1 MAELDGVK
9 MPEVSDA
16 MRLMNH
22 EMQRDSDRIH
32 YLENKLIEAEALIL
46 EIREY
51 RDSISDISYYLEEV
65 NGGMVVEEGI
75 SKLGDLAGAERL
87 HARVLREVVGKLHP
101 VERYK
106 PEMVMDDEA

>member
-9 MPEVSDA
+9 VAEPFTGMDGP
-16 MRLMNH
+16 
-22 EMQRDSDRIH
+22 MQRDADRIH
-32 YLENKLIEAEALIL
+32 HLENKLIEAEALIL
-46 EIREY
+46 EIKEY
-51 RDSISDISYYLEEV
+51 RDFWSGVGFYLEKV

-75 SKLGDLAGAERL
+75 SKLGDLAAAERL

-106 PEMVMDDEA
+106 PEMVLNDED